1 MLSCD
6 PPTLLSLRRSTRLF
20 LRLFGSPDFRPLW
33 TSPPPPLGMK
43 LIPSVWP
50 SPRVGLLSPS
60 QTSTLRAL
68 LARDAASSPYLCS
81 DCRAQRQRSDWPARL
96 ERVTSRRLFCG
107 GGCRAWHPTSCFSP
121 AQRAASPSVRVCIGR
136 EGHVRLCR
144 HVTLSWT
151 TVAALVP
158 LARSR
163 QPHESDWE
171 GPSQALMVA
180 ECRHPSHLPGP
191 QHRMTGQFRSSQYR
205 FPSAW
210 LDPTRRCPATG
221 PSPPVALHLHY
232 VAHTRM
238 SRPDAGGGRFTPNVV
253 AQRLSLLRQD
263 VGRYIAPQVT
273 PGVLPE
279 MLALGVNSCTCLKHP
294 GTEYSPPGWRLSGV
308 SYPSQET
315 PWVSHY
321 SDKPECRGRL
331 PAHHC
336 SAFHVEQTDLGETRR
351 TLPFPHTCTAVLP
364 CYVDSKC
371 TAVSYTCRIRVT
383 HDSTTRSDVTPDWQ
397 QAVEPES
404 YLPVSAPDDDTQGI
418 LSCPNTSCINHHR
431 FAKPLR
437 VWQ

>member
-1 MLSCD
+1 
-6 PPTLLSLRRSTRLF
+6 
-20 LRLFGSPDFRPLW
+20 
-33 TSPPPPLGMK
+33 MK
-43 LIPSVWP
+43 FIPSVWP

-68 LARDAASSPYLCS
+68 LARDAASSPHLCS
-81 DCRAQRQRSDWPARL
+81 DCRALRKRPDWPARL
-96 ERVTSRRLFCG
+96 ALVTSRRLFCG

-221 PSPPVALHLHY
+221 PSPPVVLHLHY

-238 SRPDAGGGRFTPNVV
+238 PRPDAGGAVHPRCCRPTAV
-253 AQRLSLLRQD
+253 A
-263 VGRYIAPQVT
+263 
-273 PGVLPE
+273 
-279 MLALGVNSCTCLKHP
+279 
-294 GTEYSPPGWRLSGV
+294 SPPG
-308 SYPSQET
+308 
-315 PWVSHY
+315 
-321 SDKPECRGRL
+321 
-331 PAHHC
+331 
-336 SAFHVEQTDLGETRR
+336 RR
-351 TLPFPHTCTAVLP
+351 TVH
-364 CYVDSKC
+364 
-371 TAVSYTCRIRVT
+371 
-383 HDSTTRSDVTPDWQ
+383 RSAGNPRRAARDAGSWRQ
-397 QAVEPES
+397 LMHLLEASRYGIQ
-404 YLPVSAPDDDTQGI
+404 SAWLAAERCLIP
-418 LSCPNTSCINHHR
+418 LSRN
-431 FAKPLR
+431 AMGQPLF
-437 VWQ
+437 